1 MVRLWLTFHSIPGV
15 IVSMVRCNAE
25 CLQWIWMSEW
35 VSEWVG
41 FNMSHQ
47 HMGHF
52 GDESFQSITFA
63 GTDTWQETEFE
74 YLRTLLIH
82 AMRVIVVLPDY
93 QTDRDRQEHWSS
105 KKVGRGGLWSMT
117 AWCLGRCLLDRPLL
131 IRSNSRCKWTSSTS
145 CRSHVPGSECTICYR
160 RHCSSWETV
169 RGRLLR
175 GGRKLMIHS
184 RVGR

>member
-1 MVRLWLTFHSIPGV
+1 MSPMNL
-15 IVSMVRCNAE
+15 
-25 CLQWIWMSEW
+25 SEW

-105 KKVGRGGLWSMT
+105 KKSDVEVCDQWPHGVLGDACWTGCCWFGPIRGVNGPRRLHADRT
-117 AWCLGRCLLDRPLL
+117 CLGVSAQYVTEGTARPE
-131 IRSNSRCKWTSSTS
+131 RQYVGAC
-145 CRSHVPGSECTICYR
+145 CEEAGSWWFIAV
-160 RHCSSWETV
+160 S
-169 RGRLLR
+169 
-175 GGRKLMIHS
+175 
-184 RVGR
+184 VGSY

>member
-1 MVRLWLTFHSIPGV
+1 
-15 IVSMVRCNAE
+15 
-25 CLQWIWMSEW
+25 
-35 VSEWVG
+35 
-41 FNMSHQ
+41 
-47 HMGHF
+47 MGHF

-105 KKVGRGGLWSMT
+105 KKSDVEVCDQWPLGVLGEACWTGRCWFGPIRGVNGPRRLHADRT
-117 AWCLGRCLLDRPLL
+117 CLGVSARL
-131 IRSNSRCKWTSSTS
+131 
-145 CRSHVPGSECTICYR
+145 CYR